1 MIFSQNNEGK
11 NGDQSSNVPRYRKGS
26 FQTSGL
32 EPYSLSIEI
41 DELLL
46 ALYFKCIFTRNTAEI
61 MQTIFQLVFLTKIT
75 KSRVNMVAA

>member
-1 MIFSQNNEGK
+1 MIFWQNNEGK
-11 NGDQSSNVPRYRKGS
+11 DGDQSSNVPRYRKGS
-26 FQTSGL
+26 FRTTGF

-61 MQTIFQLVFLTKIT
+61 MQSIFQLDILTKIT
-75 KSRVNMVAA
+75 KSRVNRIAA